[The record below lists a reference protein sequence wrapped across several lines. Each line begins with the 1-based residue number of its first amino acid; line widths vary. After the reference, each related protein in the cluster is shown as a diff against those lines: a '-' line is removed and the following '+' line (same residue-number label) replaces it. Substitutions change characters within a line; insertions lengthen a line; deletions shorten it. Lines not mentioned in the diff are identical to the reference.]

1 MKENLNTGGKYS
13 TAIFGKFSNAID
25 ITSIEDS
32 FQDTVEAFPSPHFV
46 FGNLIL

>member
-25 ITSIEDS
+25 IIFNNVSER
-32 FQDTVEAFPSPHFV
+32 F
-46 FGNLIL
+46 L